1 MTINQKPSG
10 TAKAGLATGIVG
22 SSLGVLNMLG
32 NGAGLL
38 SGLTNGGCNGCGA
51 RTAACVNGCGNGCC
65 SEDHLVTRYDAEKD
79 ARIAQLETQVALRDA
94 NTFTDQKTAEVVK
107 YFEGRLREVE
117 TQLCK
122 QAVENQKNADSFQI
136 MSERMQCCC
145 DKLEEKICC
154 EAKER
159 KCADN
164 SIVNYVNSTFYA
176 KQVGTVSTTTPNTS
190 QILYNPLPTTGNN
203 CCC

>member
-1 MTINQKPSG
+1 MTITKTSSG
-10 TAKAGLATGIVG
+10 VAKAGLATGTVG
-22 SSLGVLNMLG
+22 ATLGVLNMLG
-32 NGAGLL
+32 TGAGLL
-38 SGLTNGGCNGCGA
+38 SGLTGNNCGVRTGNCGSCNGCG
-51 RTAACVNGCGNGCC
+51 CN
-65 SEDHLVTRYDAEKD
+65 EDHLVTRYDAEKD

-94 NTFTDQKTAEVVK
+94 NTHTDEKNAEIVS
-107 YFEGRLREVE
+107 YFNGRLREIE
-117 TQLCK
+117 TQLAK
-122 QAVENQKNADSFQI
+122 QAVENQKTADSFQI
-136 MSERMQCCC
+136 VSERMQCCC

-190 QILYNPLPTTGNN
+190 QILYNPLPTTGNA
-203 CCC
+203 CCCD

>member
-1 MTINQKPSG
+1 MTIDRKPSG
-10 TAKAGLATGIVG
+10 TAKAGLTTGIIG
-22 SSLGVLNMLG
+22 TSLGALNLMG
-32 NGAGLL
+32 NAGGIL
-38 SGLTNGGCNGCGA
+38 SGLAGNNCGVRMGACGCGCN
-51 RTAACVNGCGNGCC
+51 
-65 SEDHLVTRYDAEKD
+65 EDHLVTRYDAEKD

-107 YFEGRLREVE
+107 YFEGRLREIE
-117 TQLCK
+117 TQLGR
-122 QAVENQKNADSFQI
+122 QAVENQKTADSFQI
-136 MSERMQCCC
+136 VSERMQCCC

-154 EAKER
+154 ESKER

-164 SIVNYVNSTFYA
+164 SIVNYVNSTFYP
-176 KQVGTVSTTTPNTS
+176 KQVGTVSTTTPNTA

>member
-1 MTINQKPSG
+1 MTIDRKSSG
-10 TAKAGLATGIVG
+10 VAKAGLATGTVG
-22 SSLGVLNMLG
+22 ASLGVLNMLS

-38 SGLTNGGCNGCGA
+38 GGIMGNNCGVRTGNCGYSCCN
-51 RTAACVNGCGNGCC
+51 
-65 SEDHLVTRYDAEKD
+65 EDHLVTRYDAEKD

-107 YFEGRLREVE
+107 YFESRFREVE
-117 TQLCK
+117 AQLSR
-122 QAVENQKNADSFQI
+122 QAVENQKTADSFQI
-136 MSERMQCCC
+136 VSERMQCCC

-176 KQVGTVSTTTPNTS
+176 KQVGTVSTTTPNTT
-190 QILYNPLPTTGNN
+190 QILYNPLPSTGNN
-203 CCC
+203 CCCG

>member
-1 MTINQKPSG
+1 MTITKTSSG
-10 TAKAGLATGIVG
+10 VAKAGLATGTVG
-22 SSLGVLNMLG
+22 ATLGVLNMLG

-38 SGLTNGGCNGCGA
+38 SGLTGNNCGARVGTCVSCNGCG
-51 RTAACVNGCGNGCC
+51 CN
-65 SEDHLVTRYDAEKD
+65 EDRLVTRYDAEKD

-94 NTFTDQKTAEVVK
+94 NTHADEKNAEIVS
-107 YFEGRLREVE
+107 YFNGRLREIE
-117 TQLCK
+117 TQLAK
-122 QAVENQKNADSFQI
+122 QAVENQKTADSFQI
-136 MSERMQCCC
+136 VSERMQCCC

-190 QILYNPLPTTGNN
+190 QILYNPLPTTGNA
-203 CCC
+203 CCCD

>member
-1 MTINQKPSG
+1 MTITKTSSG
-10 TAKAGLATGIVG
+10 VAKAGLATGTVG
-22 SSLGVLNMLG
+22 ATLGVLNMLG

-38 SGLTNGGCNGCGA
+38 SGLTGNNCGVRVGACGSCNGCG
-51 RTAACVNGCGNGCC
+51 CN
-65 SEDHLVTRYDAEKD
+65 EDHLVTRYDAEKD
-79 ARIAQLETQVALRDA
+79 ARIAELETQVALRDA

-117 TQLCK
+117 SQLCK
-122 QAVENQKNADSFQI
+122 QAVENQKTADSFQI
-136 MSERMQCCC
+136 VSERMQCCC

-190 QILYNPLPTTGNN
+190 QILYNPLPTTGNA
-203 CCC
+203 CCCD